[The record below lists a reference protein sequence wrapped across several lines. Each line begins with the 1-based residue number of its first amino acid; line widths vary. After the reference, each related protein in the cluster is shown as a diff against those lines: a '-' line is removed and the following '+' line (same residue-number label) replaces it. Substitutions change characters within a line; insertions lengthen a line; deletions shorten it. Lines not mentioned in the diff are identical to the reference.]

1 MKLNEYEKKV
11 AKEVEKW
18 HSGGSNIF
26 QQVFDWAM
34 MPVDWAVE
42 QFVPESVLVQADEMI
57 TKGLEMLN
65 DASQWTYTEQDIL
78 TKAKSQGLE
87 IADVA
92 ALQEQDLEK
101 LDAIAKEYFS
111 ENSVLA
117 AIQGGGMSLG
127 GPVLLLADVP
137 LLFTLNFRMIQQ
149 IGACYGFSM
158 RGTEFRPLVL
168 AIYNVASSGSNHAK
182 KDALREVSVAA
193 AAFAH
198 GMDYRGRQ
206 AAGSF
211 QDQNRHL
218 PREIAKN
225 LIGAKLGQMIP
236 LAGVAVGAGVNYWF
250 TSQTAETAY
259 MLFRTLFVERKERL

>member
-1 MKLNEYEKKV
+1 MKLTEYEKKV
-11 AKEVEKW
+11 SREIEKW
-18 HSGGSNIF
+18 HSGNISLV
-26 QQVFDWAM
+26 QQMMDWAM
-34 MPVDWAVE
+34 KPVDWAVE
-42 QFVPESVLVQADEMI
+42 QFVPESVLVEADGLI
-57 TKGLEMLN
+57 TKGLETLN
-65 DASQWTYTEQDIL
+65 DASQWTYTEADLLNRAKLQGISVENTADLQNQDMAQLDQLAQSIFN
-78 TKAKSQGLE
+78 E
-87 IADVA
+87 N
-92 ALQEQDLEK
+92 AL
-101 LDAIAKEYFS
+101 
-111 ENSVLA
+111 LA

-137 LLFTLNFRMIQQ
+137 LLFTINFRLIQQ

-158 RGTEFRPLVL
+158 RGDQFTPLVL
-168 AIYNVASSGSNHAK
+168 SIYNVASSGSQSAK

-198 GMDYRGRQ
+198 EMHYKGKKNT
-206 AAGSF
+206 SF

-236 LAGVAVGAGVNYWF
+236 LAGVAIGAGVNYWF

-259 MLFRTLFVERKERL
+259 MLFSTLFIERKERM